1 MSLVQ
6 YGNKKTESIVMASIN
21 TSNQLSTFI
30 VPENL
35 KIKAVS
41 ICFIAAFITG
51 GFGAIL
57 GLVSPQISS
66 HYHVNVS
73 HIVYIDVLNILGL
86 LIGNALSS
94 KTMSS
99 LGCRNT
105 LLIALIIGLIAQ
117 FTIAAGFPLYIYTL
131 CALLNGTC
139 VGFLVPAVSQTIHA
153 AYAKSGKSESRLN
166 VLNFFFGAGSAFVP
180 FIGGHIVEHFSWR
193 AVFIGMG
200 CLYLT
205 LLVIIFLTNF
215 EDKSSIKTDNI
226 DSKLESS
233 KPKLLNLSVVLIALA
248 IMIYVYIEYIISY
261 WFSPYLQEA
270 KHLKV
275 TDVGLIIGL
284 FWGIVAIS
292 RLIVG
297 LFVLTR
303 IKPAVYI
310 MISSFITLIG
320 FIIFL
325 IAESLYGFILG
336 GVVLGFGCAA
346 MFPTLL
352 GYGINNANYS
362 SPKISSFL
370 IMSGSI
376 GASICLF
383 ISGFLGQ
390 HIDKQVPII
399 LGPILCVIIIVII
412 FMVYIRKST
421 SQQNR
426 T

>member
-1 MSLVQ
+1 M
-6 YGNKKTESIVMASIN
+6 
-21 TSNQLSTFI
+21 
-30 VPENL
+30 
-35 KIKAVS
+35 
-41 ICFIAAFITG
+41 
-51 GFGAIL
+51 
-57 GLVSPQISS
+57 
-66 HYHVNVS
+66 
-73 HIVYIDVLNILGL
+73 
-86 LIGNALSS
+86 
-94 KTMSS
+94 
-99 LGCRNT
+99 
-105 LLIALIIGLIAQ
+105 
-117 FTIAAGFPLYIYTL
+117 

-200 CLYLT
+200 CLYLV
-205 LLVIIFLTNF
+205 LLVIIFLTKF
-215 EDKSSIKTDNI
+215 EDKSSIKIYNI
-226 DSKLESS
+226 DNNLESS
-233 KPKLLNLSVVLIALA
+233 KPKLLNLSVALIALA
-248 IMIYVYIEYIISY
+248 IMIYVYIEYIVSY

-284 FWGIVAIS
+284 FWGIIAIS
-292 RLIVG
+292 RLIVK

-362 SPKISSFL
+362 SPKVSSFL

-399 LGPILCVIIIVII
+399 LGPVLCVIIIVII
-412 FMVYIRKST
+412 FMAYIRKST

>member
-1 MSLVQ
+1 M
-6 YGNKKTESIVMASIN
+6 
-21 TSNQLSTFI
+21 
-30 VPENL
+30 
-35 KIKAVS
+35 
-41 ICFIAAFITG
+41 CFFAAFITG

-66 HYHVNVS
+66 HYGVNVS

-105 LLIALIIGLIAQ
+105 LLIALVIGLIAQ
-117 FTIAAGFPLYIYTL
+117 FTIAAGFPLYIYAI

-153 AYAKSGKSESRLN
+153 AYTKSGKSESRLN

-180 FIGGHIVEHFSWR
+180 FVGGHIVEQFSWR

-200 CLYLT
+200 CLYLI
-205 LLVIIFLTNF
+205 LLIIIFLSKF
-215 EDKSSIKTDNI
+215 EEKEAIKISD
-226 DSKLESS
+226 DLVDESHIA
-233 KPKLLNLSVVLIALA
+233 KPKLLNISVVLIALA
-248 IMIYVYIEYIISY
+248 IMIYVYIEYIVSY

-270 KHLKV
+270 KHVSV
-275 TDVGLIIGL
+275 TDVGLVIGL
-284 FWGIVAIS
+284 FWGIIAIS

-297 LFVLTR
+297 LFVLTK

-310 MISSFITLIG
+310 MISSFITLVG

-325 IAESLYGFILG
+325 IANSLTGFIIG
-336 GVVLGFGCAA
+336 GIVLGFGCAA

-399 LGPILCVIIIVII
+399 LGPILCVIIIILVFITH
-412 FMVYIRKST
+412 MRKG
-421 SQQNR
+421 QA
-426 T
+426 

>member
-1 MSLVQ
+1 
-6 YGNKKTESIVMASIN
+6 MASIN

-117 FTIAAGFPLYIYTL
+117 FTIAAGFPLYIYAL

-200 CLYLT
+200 CLYLV
-205 LLVIIFLTNF
+205 LLVIIFLTKF
-215 EDKSSIKTDNI
+215 EDKSSIKIDNI
-226 DSKLESS
+226 DNKLESS

-248 IMIYVYIEYIISY
+248 IMIYVYIEYIVSY

-284 FWGIVAIS
+284 FWGIIAIS

-303 IKPAVYI
+303 IKPAIYI

-362 SPKISSFL
+362 SPKVSSFL

-399 LGPILCVIIIVII
+399 LGPVLCVIIIVII
-412 FMVYIRKST
+412 FMAHIRKST

-426 T
+426 M

>member
-1 MSLVQ
+1 
-6 YGNKKTESIVMASIN
+6 MASIN

-117 FTIAAGFPLYIYTL
+117 FTIAAGFPLYIYAL

-153 AYAKSGKSESRLN
+153 AYSKSGKSESRLN

-200 CLYLT
+200 CLYLV
-205 LLVIIFLTNF
+205 LLVIIFLTKF
-215 EDKSSIKTDNI
+215 EDKSSIKIDNI
-226 DSKLESS
+226 DNKLESS

-248 IMIYVYIEYIISY
+248 IMIYVYIEYIVSY

-284 FWGIVAIS
+284 FWGIIAIS

-362 SPKISSFL
+362 SPKVSSFL

-399 LGPILCVIIIVII
+399 LGPILCVIIIVTI
-412 FMVYIRKST
+412 FMVHIRKST

>member
-1 MSLVQ
+1 
-6 YGNKKTESIVMASIN
+6 MASIN

-117 FTIAAGFPLYIYTL
+117 FTIAAGFPLYIYAL

-180 FIGGHIVEHFSWR
+180 FIGGHIVQHFSWR

-200 CLYLT
+200 CLYLV
-205 LLVIIFLTNF
+205 LLVIIFLTKF
-215 EDKSSIKTDNI
+215 EDKSSIKIDNI
-226 DSKLESS
+226 DNKLESS

-248 IMIYVYIEYIISY
+248 IMIYVYIEYIVSY

-284 FWGIVAIS
+284 FWGIIAIS

-362 SPKISSFL
+362 SPKVSSFL

-399 LGPILCVIIIVII
+399 IGPVLCVIIIVII
-412 FMVYIRKST
+412 FMAYIRKPT
-421 SQQNR
+421 SQQYR

>member
-1 MSLVQ
+1 
-6 YGNKKTESIVMASIN
+6 MASIN

-57 GLVSPQISS
+57 GLISPQISS

-117 FTIAAGFPLYIYTL
+117 LTIAAGFPLYIYAL

-153 AYAKSGKSESRLN
+153 AYSKSGKSESRLN

-200 CLYLT
+200 CLYLV
-205 LLVIIFLTNF
+205 LLVIIFLTKF
-215 EDKSSIKTDNI
+215 EDKSSIKIDNI
-226 DSKLESS
+226 DNKLESS

-248 IMIYVYIEYIISY
+248 IMIYVYIEYIVSY

-284 FWGIVAIS
+284 FWGIIAIS

-303 IKPAVYI
+303 IKPAIYI

-362 SPKISSFL
+362 SPKVSSFL

-412 FMVYIRKST
+412 FMVHIRKLT

>member
-1 MSLVQ
+1 
-6 YGNKKTESIVMASIN
+6 MASIN

-117 FTIAAGFPLYIYTL
+117 FTIAAGFPLYIYAL

-200 CLYLT
+200 CLYLV
-205 LLVIIFLTNF
+205 LLVIIFLTKF
-215 EDKSSIKTDNI
+215 EDKSSIKIDNI
-226 DSKLESS
+226 DNQLKSS

-248 IMIYVYIEYIISY
+248 IMIYVYIEYIVSY

-284 FWGIVAIS
+284 FWGIIAIS

-362 SPKISSFL
+362 SPKVSSFL
-370 IMSGSI
+370 IMFGSI

-399 LGPILCVIIIVII
+399 LGSILCVIIIVII

>member
-1 MSLVQ
+1 
-6 YGNKKTESIVMASIN
+6 MASIN

-117 FTIAAGFPLYIYTL
+117 FTIAVGFPLYIYAL

-200 CLYLT
+200 CLYLV
-205 LLVIIFLTNF
+205 LLVIIFLTKF
-215 EDKSSIKTDNI
+215 EDKSSIKIDNV
-226 DSKLESS
+226 DNKLESS

-248 IMIYVYIEYIISY
+248 IMIYVYIEYIVSY

-284 FWGIVAIS
+284 FWGIIAIS

-362 SPKISSFL
+362 SPKVSSFL

-412 FMVYIRKST
+412 FMVHIRKLT

>member
-1 MSLVQ
+1 
-6 YGNKKTESIVMASIN
+6 MASIN

-117 FTIAAGFPLYIYTL
+117 FTIAAGFPLYIYAL

-153 AYAKSGKSESRLN
+153 AYSKSGKSESRLN

-200 CLYLT
+200 CLYLV
-205 LLVIIFLTNF
+205 LLVIIFLTKF
-215 EDKSSIKTDNI
+215 EDKSSIKIDNI
-226 DSKLESS
+226 DNKLESS

-248 IMIYVYIEYIISY
+248 IMIYVYIEYIVSY

-284 FWGIVAIS
+284 FWGIIAIS

-362 SPKISSFL
+362 SPKVSSFL

-412 FMVYIRKST
+412 FMVHIRKST

>member
-1 MSLVQ
+1 
-6 YGNKKTESIVMASIN
+6 MASIN

-117 FTIAAGFPLYIYTL
+117 FTIAVGFPLYIYAL

-200 CLYLT
+200 CLYLV
-205 LLVIIFLTNF
+205 LLVIIFLTKF
-215 EDKSSIKTDNI
+215 EDKSSIKIDNI
-226 DSKLESS
+226 DNKLESS

-248 IMIYVYIEYIISY
+248 IMIYVYIEYIVSY

-284 FWGIVAIS
+284 FWGIIAIS

-362 SPKISSFL
+362 SPKVSSFL

-399 LGPILCVIIIVII
+399 IGPVLCVIIIVII
-412 FMVYIRKST
+412 FMAYIRKST

>member
-1 MSLVQ
+1 
-6 YGNKKTESIVMASIN
+6 MASIN

-117 FTIAAGFPLYIYTL
+117 FTIAAGFPLYIYAL

-200 CLYLT
+200 CLYLV
-205 LLVIIFLTNF
+205 LLVIIFLTKF
-215 EDKSSIKTDNI
+215 EDKSSIKIDNI
-226 DSKLESS
+226 DNKLESS

-248 IMIYVYIEYIISY
+248 IMIYVYIEYIVSY

-284 FWGIVAIS
+284 FWGIIAIS

-325 IAESLYGFILG
+325 IADSLYGFILG

-362 SPKISSFL
+362 SPKVSSFL

-399 LGPILCVIIIVII
+399 LGPVLCVIIIVII
-412 FMVYIRKST
+412 LMAHIRKST

>member
-117 FTIAAGFPLYIYTL
+117 FTIAAGFPLYIYAL

-153 AYAKSGKSESRLN
+153 AYSKSGKSESRLN

-200 CLYLT
+200 CLYLV
-205 LLVIIFLTNF
+205 LLVIIFLTKF
-215 EDKSSIKTDNI
+215 EDKSSIKIDNV
-226 DSKLESS
+226 DNKLESS

-248 IMIYVYIEYIISY
+248 IMIYVYIEYIVSY

-284 FWGIVAIS
+284 FWGIIAIS

-325 IAESLYGFILG
+325 IADSLYGFILG

-362 SPKISSFL
+362 SPKVSSFL

-412 FMVYIRKST
+412 FMVHIRKLT

>member
-117 FTIAAGFPLYIYTL
+117 FTIAAGFPLYIYAL

-180 FIGGHIVEHFSWR
+180 FIGGHIVQHFSWR

-200 CLYLT
+200 CLYLV
-205 LLVIIFLTNF
+205 LLVIIFLTKF
-215 EDKSSIKTDNI
+215 EDKSSIKIDNI
-226 DSKLESS
+226 DNKLESS

-248 IMIYVYIEYIISY
+248 IMIYVYIEYIVSY

-284 FWGIVAIS
+284 FWGIIAIS

-362 SPKISSFL
+362 SPKVSSFL

-399 LGPILCVIIIVII
+399 IGPVLCVIIIVII
-412 FMVYIRKST
+412 FMAYIRKPT
-421 SQQNR
+421 SQQYR

>member
-1 MSLVQ
+1 
-6 YGNKKTESIVMASIN
+6 MASIN

-117 FTIAAGFPLYIYTL
+117 FTIAAGFPLYIYAL

-139 VGFLVPAVSQTIHA
+139 VGSLVPAVSQTIHA

-200 CLYLT
+200 CLYLV
-205 LLVIIFLTNF
+205 LLVIIFLTKF
-215 EDKSSIKTDNI
+215 EDKSSIKIDNI
-226 DSKLESS
+226 DNKLESS

-248 IMIYVYIEYIISY
+248 IMIYVYIEYIVSY

-284 FWGIVAIS
+284 FWGIIAIS

-362 SPKISSFL
+362 SPKVSSFL

-376 GASICLF
+376 GASTCLF

-399 LGPILCVIIIVII
+399 IGPVLCVIIIVII
-412 FMVYIRKST
+412 FMAYIRKST

>member
-1 MSLVQ
+1 
-6 YGNKKTESIVMASIN
+6 MASIN

-117 FTIAAGFPLYIYTL
+117 FTIAAGFPLYIYAL

-200 CLYLT
+200 CLYLV
-205 LLVIIFLTNF
+205 LLVIIFLTKF
-215 EDKSSIKTDNI
+215 EDKSSIKIDNV
-226 DSKLESS
+226 DNKLESS

-248 IMIYVYIEYIISY
+248 IMIYVYIEYIVSY

-284 FWGIVAIS
+284 FWGIIAIS

-362 SPKISSFL
+362 SPKVSSFL

-399 LGPILCVIIIVII
+399 LGPVLCVIIIVII
-412 FMVYIRKST
+412 FMAHIRKST

-426 T
+426 M

>member
-1 MSLVQ
+1 
-6 YGNKKTESIVMASIN
+6 MASIN

-35 KIKAVS
+35 KIKAVT

-117 FTIAAGFPLYIYTL
+117 FTIAAGFPLYIYAL

-200 CLYLT
+200 CLYLV
-205 LLVIIFLTNF
+205 LLVIIFLTKF
-215 EDKSSIKTDNI
+215 EDKSSIKIDNI
-226 DSKLESS
+226 DNKLESS

-248 IMIYVYIEYIISY
+248 IMIYVYIEYIVSY

-284 FWGIVAIS
+284 FWGIIAIS

-362 SPKISSFL
+362 SPKVSSFL

-390 HIDKQVPII
+390 HVDKQVPII
-399 LGPILCVIIIVII
+399 LGPVLCVIIIVII
-412 FMVYIRKST
+412 FMAYIRKST

>member
-117 FTIAAGFPLYIYTL
+117 FTIAAGFPLYIYAL

-153 AYAKSGKSESRLN
+153 AYSKSGKSESRLN

-200 CLYLT
+200 CLYLV
-205 LLVIIFLTNF
+205 LLVIIFLTKF
-215 EDKSSIKTDNI
+215 EDKSSIKIDNI
-226 DSKLESS
+226 DNKLESS

-248 IMIYVYIEYIISY
+248 IMIYVYIEYIVSY

-284 FWGIVAIS
+284 FWGIIAIS

-362 SPKISSFL
+362 SPKVSSFL

-412 FMVYIRKST
+412 FMAHIRKST

-426 T
+426 M

>member
-1 MSLVQ
+1 
-6 YGNKKTESIVMASIN
+6 MASIN
-21 TSNQLSTFI
+21 TNNQLSTFI

-35 KIKAVS
+35 KLKAVS
-41 ICFIAAFITG
+41 ICFFAAFITG
-51 GFGAIL
+51 GFGAML

-105 LLIALIIGLIAQ
+105 LLIALVIGLIAQ
-117 FTIAAGFPLYIYTL
+117 FTIATGFPLYIYAL

-200 CLYLT
+200 CLYLV
-205 LLVIIFLTNF
+205 LLVIIFLTKF
-215 EDKSSIKTDNI
+215 EDKSSIKIDNI
-226 DSKLESS
+226 DNKLESS

-248 IMIYVYIEYIISY
+248 IMIYVYIEYIVSY

-284 FWGIVAIS
+284 FWGIIAIS

-325 IAESLYGFILG
+325 IADSLYGFILG

-362 SPKISSFL
+362 SPKVSSFL

-399 LGPILCVIIIVII
+399 LGPVLCVIIIVII
-412 FMVYIRKST
+412 LMAHIRKST

>member
-1 MSLVQ
+1 
-6 YGNKKTESIVMASIN
+6 MASIN
-21 TSNQLSTFI
+21 TNNQLSTFT

-35 KIKAVS
+35 ILKAVS
-41 ICFIAAFITG
+41 ICFFAAFITG

-66 HYHVNVS
+66 HYGVNVS

-86 LIGNALSS
+86 LVGNALSS

-105 LLIALIIGLIAQ
+105 LLIALVIGLIAQ
-117 FTIAAGFPLYIYTL
+117 FTIAAGFPLYVYAI

-153 AYAKSGKSESRLN
+153 AYTKTGKSESRLN

-180 FIGGHIVEHFSWR
+180 FVGGHIVEQFSWR

-200 CLYLT
+200 CLYLI
-205 LLVIIFLTNF
+205 LFIIIFLSKF
-215 EDKSSIKTDNI
+215 EEKAAVTISDDLV
-226 DSKLESS
+226 DESDTA
-233 KPKLLNLSVVLIALA
+233 KPKLLNISVVLIALA
-248 IMIYVYIEYIISY
+248 IMIYVYIEYIVSY

-270 KHLKV
+270 KHVSV
-275 TDVGLIIGL
+275 TDVGLVIGL
-284 FWGIVAIS
+284 FWGIIAIS

-297 LFVLTR
+297 LFVLTK

-310 MISSFITLIG
+310 MISSFITLVG

-325 IAESLYGFILG
+325 IANSLTGFIIG
-336 GVVLGFGCAA
+336 GIVLGFGCAA

-399 LGPILCVIIIVII
+399 LGPILCVIIIVLV
-412 FMVYIRKST
+412 FTVYVRNKKVS
-421 SQQNR
+421 S
-426 T
+426 

>member
-1 MSLVQ
+1 
-6 YGNKKTESIVMASIN
+6 MASIN
-21 TSNQLSTFI
+21 TSNQVSTFI

-35 KIKAVS
+35 KIKAVT

-105 LLIALIIGLIAQ
+105 LLIALVIGLIAQ
-117 FTIAAGFPLYIYTL
+117 FTIAAGFPLYIYAL

-200 CLYLT
+200 CLYLV
-205 LLVIIFLTNF
+205 LLVIIFLTKF
-215 EDKSSIKTDNI
+215 EDKSSIEIDNI
-226 DSKLESS
+226 DNQLKPS

-248 IMIYVYIEYIISY
+248 IMIYVYIEYIVSY

-284 FWGIVAIS
+284 FWGIIAIS

>member
-1 MSLVQ
+1 
-6 YGNKKTESIVMASIN
+6 MASIN

-117 FTIAAGFPLYIYTL
+117 FTIAAGFPLYIYAL

-139 VGFLVPAVSQTIHA
+139 IGFLVPAVSQTIHA
-153 AYAKSGKSESRLN
+153 AYSKSGKSESRLN

-200 CLYLT
+200 CLYLV
-205 LLVIIFLTNF
+205 LLVIIFLTKF
-215 EDKSSIKTDNI
+215 EDKSSIKIDNI
-226 DSKLESS
+226 DNKLESS

-248 IMIYVYIEYIISY
+248 IMIYVYIEYIVSY

-284 FWGIVAIS
+284 FWGIIAIS

-362 SPKISSFL
+362 SPKVSSFL

-399 LGPILCVIIIVII
+399 LGPVLCVIIIVII
-412 FMVYIRKST
+412 FMAHIRKST

>member
-1 MSLVQ
+1 
-6 YGNKKTESIVMASIN
+6 MASIN

-117 FTIAAGFPLYIYTL
+117 FTIAAGFPLYIYAL

-153 AYAKSGKSESRLN
+153 AYSKSGKSESRLN

-200 CLYLT
+200 CLYLV
-205 LLVIIFLTNF
+205 LLVIIFLTKF
-215 EDKSSIKTDNI
+215 EDKSSIKIDNV
-226 DSKLESS
+226 DNKLESS

-248 IMIYVYIEYIISY
+248 IMIYVYIEYIVSY

-284 FWGIVAIS
+284 FWGIIAIS

-325 IAESLYGFILG
+325 IADSLYGFILG

-362 SPKISSFL
+362 SPKVSSFL

-412 FMVYIRKST
+412 FMVHIRKLT

>member
-1 MSLVQ
+1 
-6 YGNKKTESIVMASIN
+6 MASIN

-94 KTMSS
+94 KTMSY

-117 FTIAAGFPLYIYTL
+117 FTIAAGFPLYIYAL

-153 AYAKSGKSESRLN
+153 AYSKSGKSESRLN

-200 CLYLT
+200 CLYLV
-205 LLVIIFLTNF
+205 LLVIIFLTKF
-215 EDKSSIKTDNI
+215 EDKSSIKIDNI
-226 DSKLESS
+226 DNKLESS

-248 IMIYVYIEYIISY
+248 IMIYVYIEYIVSY

-284 FWGIVAIS
+284 FWGIIAIS

-362 SPKISSFL
+362 SPKVSSFL

-376 GASICLF
+376 GASVCLF

-412 FMVYIRKST
+412 FMVHIRKST

>member
-1 MSLVQ
+1 
-6 YGNKKTESIVMASIN
+6 MASIN
-21 TSNQLSTFI
+21 TTNKLSTFT
-30 VPENL
+30 VPESL
-35 KIKAVS
+35 ILKAVS
-41 ICFIAAFITG
+41 ICFFAAFITG

-66 HYHVNVS
+66 HYGVNVS

-117 FTIAAGFPLYIYTL
+117 FTIAAGFPLYIYAI

-153 AYAKSGKSESRLN
+153 AYTKSGKSESRLN

-180 FIGGHIVEHFSWR
+180 FVGGHIVEQFSWR

-200 CLYLT
+200 CLYLI
-205 LLVIIFLTNF
+205 LFIIIFLSKF
-215 EDKSSIKTDNI
+215 EEKAAVTISDDLV
-226 DSKLESS
+226 DESDTT
-233 KPKLLNLSVVLIALA
+233 KPKLLNISVVLIALA
-248 IMIYVYIEYIISY
+248 IMIYVYIEYIVSY

-270 KHLKV
+270 KHISV
-275 TDVGLIIGL
+275 TDVGLVIGL
-284 FWGIVAIS
+284 FWGIIAIS

-297 LFVLTR
+297 LFVLTK

-310 MISSFITLIG
+310 MISSFITLVG

-325 IAESLYGFILG
+325 IANSLTGFIVG
-336 GVVLGFGCAA
+336 GIVLGFGCAA

-390 HIDKQVPII
+390 HIDKQVPIV
-399 LGPILCVIIIVII
+399 LGPILCVIIIILVFITHT
-412 FMVYIRKST
+412 RKTKLSK
-421 SQQNR
+421 
-426 T
+426 

>member
-1 MSLVQ
+1 
-6 YGNKKTESIVMASIN
+6 MASIN
-21 TSNQLSTFI
+21 TNNQLSTFT
-30 VPENL
+30 VPEDL
-35 KIKAVS
+35 ILKAVS
-41 ICFIAAFITG
+41 ICFFAAFITG

-66 HYHVNVS
+66 HYGVNVS

-117 FTIAAGFPLYIYTL
+117 FTIAAGFPLYVYAI

-153 AYAKSGKSESRLN
+153 AYTKTGKSESRLN

-180 FIGGHIVEHFSWR
+180 FVGGHIVEQFSWR

-200 CLYLT
+200 CLYLI
-205 LLVIIFLTNF
+205 LFIIIFLSKF
-215 EDKSSIKTDNI
+215 EEKAAVTISDDLV
-226 DSKLESS
+226 DESDTA
-233 KPKLLNLSVVLIALA
+233 KPKLLNISVVLIALA
-248 IMIYVYIEYIISY
+248 IMIYVYIEYIVSY

-270 KHLKV
+270 KHVSV
-275 TDVGLIIGL
+275 TDVGLVIGL
-284 FWGIVAIS
+284 FWGIIAIS

-297 LFVLTR
+297 LFVLTK

-310 MISSFITLIG
+310 MISSFITLVG

-325 IAESLYGFILG
+325 IANSLTGFIIG
-336 GVVLGFGCAA
+336 GIILGFGCAA

-399 LGPILCVIIIVII
+399 LGPILCVIIIILV
-412 FMVYIRKST
+412 FTVYVRNKKIS
-421 SQQNR
+421 S
-426 T
+426 

>member
-1 MSLVQ
+1 
-6 YGNKKTESIVMASIN
+6 MASIN

-117 FTIAAGFPLYIYTL
+117 FTIAAGFPLYIYAL
-131 CALLNGTC
+131 CTLLNGTC

-153 AYAKSGKSESRLN
+153 AYSKSGKSESRLN

-200 CLYLT
+200 CLYLV
-205 LLVIIFLTNF
+205 LLVIIFLTKF
-215 EDKSSIKTDNI
+215 EDKSSIKIDNI
-226 DSKLESS
+226 DNKLESS

-248 IMIYVYIEYIISY
+248 IMIYVYIEYIVSY

-284 FWGIVAIS
+284 FWGIIAIS

-362 SPKISSFL
+362 SPKVSSFL

-399 LGPILCVIIIVII
+399 LGPVLCVIIIVII
-412 FMVYIRKST
+412 FMAHIRKST

-426 T
+426 M

>member
-1 MSLVQ
+1 
-6 YGNKKTESIVMASIN
+6 MASIN

-117 FTIAAGFPLYIYTL
+117 FTIAAGFPLYIYAL

-153 AYAKSGKSESRLN
+153 AYSKSGKSESRLN

-200 CLYLT
+200 CLYLV
-205 LLVIIFLTNF
+205 LLVIIFLTKF
-215 EDKSSIKTDNI
+215 EDKSSIKIDNI
-226 DSKLESS
+226 DNKLESS

-248 IMIYVYIEYIISY
+248 IMIYVYIEYIVSY

-284 FWGIVAIS
+284 FWGIIAIS

-362 SPKISSFL
+362 SPKVSSFL

-412 FMVYIRKST
+412 FMAHIRKST

-426 T
+426 M

>member
-1 MSLVQ
+1 
-6 YGNKKTESIVMASIN
+6 MASIN

-117 FTIAAGFPLYIYTL
+117 FTIAAGFPLYIYAL

-153 AYAKSGKSESRLN
+153 AYSKSGKSESRLN

-200 CLYLT
+200 CLYLV
-205 LLVIIFLTNF
+205 LLVIIFLTKF
-215 EDKSSIKTDNI
+215 EDKSSIKIDNI
-226 DSKLESS
+226 DNKLESS

-248 IMIYVYIEYIISY
+248 IMIYVYIEYIVSY

-284 FWGIVAIS
+284 FWGIIAIS

-362 SPKISSFL
+362 SPKVSSFL

-412 FMVYIRKST
+412 FMAYIRKST

>member
-1 MSLVQ
+1 
-6 YGNKKTESIVMASIN
+6 MASIN
-21 TSNQLSTFI
+21 TNNQLSTFT
-30 VPENL
+30 VPESL
-35 KIKAVS
+35 ILKAVS
-41 ICFIAAFITG
+41 ICFFAAFITG

-66 HYHVNVS
+66 HYGVNVS

-105 LLIALIIGLIAQ
+105 LLIALVIGLIAQ
-117 FTIAAGFPLYIYTL
+117 FTIAAGFPLYIYAI

-153 AYAKSGKSESRLN
+153 AYTKTGKSESRLN

-180 FIGGHIVEHFSWR
+180 FVGGHIVEQFSWR

-200 CLYLT
+200 CLYLILFIILFLSKFEEKAAVT
-205 LLVIIFLTNF
+205 ISDDLV
-215 EDKSSIKTDNI
+215 D
-226 DSKLESS
+226 ESDTA
-233 KPKLLNLSVVLIALA
+233 KPKLLNISVVLIALA
-248 IMIYVYIEYIISY
+248 IMIYVYIEYIVSY

-270 KHLKV
+270 KHVSV
-275 TDVGLIIGL
+275 TDVGLVIGL
-284 FWGIVAIS
+284 FWGIIAIS

-297 LFVLTR
+297 LFVLTK

-310 MISSFITLIG
+310 MISSFITLVG

-325 IAESLYGFILG
+325 IANSLTGFIIG
-336 GVVLGFGCAA
+336 GIVLGFGCAA

-399 LGPILCVIIIVII
+399 LGPILCVIIIILVFITHT
-412 FMVYIRKST
+412 RKAKLSK
-421 SQQNR
+421 
-426 T
+426 

>member
-1 MSLVQ
+1 
-6 YGNKKTESIVMASIN
+6 MASIN

-117 FTIAAGFPLYIYTL
+117 FTIAAGFPLYIYAL

-153 AYAKSGKSESRLN
+153 AYSKSGKSESRLN

-200 CLYLT
+200 CLYLV
-205 LLVIIFLTNF
+205 LLVIIFLTKF
-215 EDKSSIKTDNI
+215 EDKSSIKIDNI
-226 DSKLESS
+226 DNKLESS

-248 IMIYVYIEYIISY
+248 IMIYVYIEYIVSY

-284 FWGIVAIS
+284 FWGIIAIS

-362 SPKISSFL
+362 SPKVSSFL

-399 LGPILCVIIIVII
+399 LGPVLCVIIIVII
-412 FMVYIRKST
+412 FMAHIRKST

>member
-1 MSLVQ
+1 
-6 YGNKKTESIVMASIN
+6 MASIN

-117 FTIAAGFPLYIYTL
+117 FTIAAGFPLYIYAL

-200 CLYLT
+200 CLYLV
-205 LLVIIFLTNF
+205 LLVIIFLTKF
-215 EDKSSIKTDNI
+215 EDKSSIKIDNI
-226 DSKLESS
+226 DNKLESS

-248 IMIYVYIEYIISY
+248 IMIYVYIEYIVSY

-284 FWGIVAIS
+284 FWGIIAIS

-362 SPKISSFL
+362 SPKVSSFL

-399 LGPILCVIIIVII
+399 IGPVLCAIIIVII
-412 FMVYIRKST
+412 FMAYIRKST

-426 T
+426 M

>member
-1 MSLVQ
+1 
-6 YGNKKTESIVMASIN
+6 MASIN

-117 FTIAAGFPLYIYTL
+117 FTIAAGFPLYIYAL

-200 CLYLT
+200 CLYLV
-205 LLVIIFLTNF
+205 LLVIIFLTKF
-215 EDKSSIKTDNI
+215 EDKSSIKIDNI
-226 DSKLESS
+226 DNKLESS

-248 IMIYVYIEYIISY
+248 IMIYVYIEYIVSY

-284 FWGIVAIS
+284 FWGIIAIS

-362 SPKISSFL
+362 SPKVSSFL

-399 LGPILCVIIIVII
+399 LGPVLCVIIIVII
-412 FMVYIRKST
+412 LMAHIRKST

>member
-1 MSLVQ
+1 
-6 YGNKKTESIVMASIN
+6 MASIN

-117 FTIAAGFPLYIYTL
+117 FTIAAGFPLYIYAL

-153 AYAKSGKSESRLN
+153 AYSKSGKSESRLN
-166 VLNFFFGAGSAFVP
+166 VLNFFFGAGSALVP

-200 CLYLT
+200 CLYLV
-205 LLVIIFLTNF
+205 LLVIIFLTKF
-215 EDKSSIKTDNI
+215 EDKSSIKIDNV
-226 DSKLESS
+226 DNKLESS

-248 IMIYVYIEYIISY
+248 IMIYVYIEYIVSY

-284 FWGIVAIS
+284 FWGIIAIS

-297 LFVLTR
+297 LFILTR

-325 IAESLYGFILG
+325 IADSPYGFILG

-362 SPKISSFL
+362 SPKVSSFL

-412 FMVYIRKST
+412 FMVHIRKLT

>member
-117 FTIAAGFPLYIYTL
+117 FTIAAGFPLYIYAL

-200 CLYLT
+200 CLYLV
-205 LLVIIFLTNF
+205 LLVIIFLTKF
-215 EDKSSIKTDNI
+215 EDKSSIKIDNI
-226 DSKLESS
+226 DNKLESS

-248 IMIYVYIEYIISY
+248 IMIYVYIEYIVSY

-284 FWGIVAIS
+284 FWGIIAIS

-362 SPKISSFL
+362 SPKVSSFL

-399 LGPILCVIIIVII
+399 LGPVLCVIIIVII
-412 FMVYIRKST
+412 LMAHIRKST

>member
-1 MSLVQ
+1 
-6 YGNKKTESIVMASIN
+6 MASIN

-117 FTIAAGFPLYIYTL
+117 FTIAAGFPLYIYAL

-153 AYAKSGKSESRLN
+153 AYSKSGKSESRLN

-200 CLYLT
+200 CLYLV
-205 LLVIIFLTNF
+205 LLVIIFLTKF
-215 EDKSSIKTDNI
+215 EDKSSIKIDNI
-226 DSKLESS
+226 DNKLESS

-248 IMIYVYIEYIISY
+248 IMIYVYIEYIVSY

-284 FWGIVAIS
+284 FWGIIAIS

-362 SPKISSFL
+362 SPKVSSFL

-399 LGPILCVIIIVII
+399 LGPVLCVIIIVII
-412 FMVYIRKST
+412 LMAHIRKST

>member
-1 MSLVQ
+1 LFQ
-6 YGNKKTESIVMASIN
+6 LFKTFRI
-21 TSNQLSTFI
+21 Q
-30 VPENL
+30 
-35 KIKAVS
+35 
-41 ICFIAAFITG
+41 
-51 GFGAIL
+51 
-57 GLVSPQISS
+57 
-66 HYHVNVS
+66 
-73 HIVYIDVLNILGL
+73 
-86 LIGNALSS
+86 
-94 KTMSS
+94 
-99 LGCRNT
+99 
-105 LLIALIIGLIAQ
+105 
-117 FTIAAGFPLYIYTL
+117 
-131 CALLNGTC
+131 
-139 VGFLVPAVSQTIHA
+139 
-153 AYAKSGKSESRLN
+153 
-166 VLNFFFGAGSAFVP
+166 
-180 FIGGHIVEHFSWR
+180 
-193 AVFIGMG
+193 
-200 CLYLT
+200 
-205 LLVIIFLTNF
+205 
-215 EDKSSIKTDNI
+215 SSI
-226 DSKLESS
+226 
-233 KPKLLNLSVVLIALA
+233 
-248 IMIYVYIEYIISY
+248 
-261 WFSPYLQEA
+261 
-270 KHLKV
+270 
-275 TDVGLIIGL
+275 
-284 FWGIVAIS
+284 AIS

-346 MFPTLL
+346 MLPTLL

-362 SPKISSFL
+362 SPKVSSFL

-412 FMVYIRKST
+412 FMVHIRKST

>member
-1 MSLVQ
+1 
-6 YGNKKTESIVMASIN
+6 MASIN

-117 FTIAAGFPLYIYTL
+117 FTIAAGFPLYIYAL

-153 AYAKSGKSESRLN
+153 AYSKSGKSESRLN

-200 CLYLT
+200 CLYLV
-205 LLVIIFLTNF
+205 LLVIIFLTKF
-215 EDKSSIKTDNI
+215 EDKSSIKIDNI
-226 DSKLESS
+226 DNKLESS

-248 IMIYVYIEYIISY
+248 IMIYVYIEYIVSY

-303 IKPAVYI
+303 IKSAVYI

-362 SPKISSFL
+362 SPKVSSFL